1 MVRRWAQSAEFST
14 PSRVDDLNAAL
25 PDIAAA
31 GPAPVNE
38 GPRPQVSQVLVTTLS
53 KLRDALAAGSAELD
67 AVPQNQ
73 RDDTLMYTLTGVTS
87 LPVPADGR
95 TLLDLVR
102 PISLESAIRRT
113 RDRAGS
119 GAGAGRSVWC
129 SWSRSAQAARSP
141 R

>member
-1 MVRRWAQSAEFST
+1 VVRRWAQSAEFST

-73 RDDTLMYTLTGVTS
+73 RDDTLMYTLTGGH
-87 LPVPADGR
+87 LPAGADRWQDPVGPGPADQPG
-95 TLLDLVR
+95 VR
-102 PISLESAIRRT
+102 N
-113 RDRAGS
+113 
-119 GAGAGRSVWC
+119 
-129 SWSRSAQAARSP
+129 
-141 R
+141 